1 MAGTIGIATENLNPK
16 GLIKV
21 HGEIWKAVSLD
32 NKTIK
37 KGTAVKIISLED
49 LILYV
54 KQVENT
60 DQE

>member
-1 MAGTIGIATENLNPK
+1 LK

-21 HGEIWKAVSLD
+21 HGEIWKALSLD

-37 KGTAVKIISLED
+37 KGSTVKIISSD
-49 LILYV
+49 GLILYI